1 MAPILAAIPAAFSF
15 LASNVGTIGTIASV
29 AGAGLGAAGTIYS
42 GQQQAEYAKD
52 QAKSMKAKGD
62 QEFAIAQRKAA
73 DSRRQK
79 GLALGRAQV
88 VAAASGGGTGDTVTD
103 IMTGIEQ
110 RGEYNALTDMYNGRV
125 MQSDLYRE
133 ADAVK
138 QAGKDGKT
146 ASYLSAGTQLLGAAG
161 TIYSDY
167 ENRKMAKKLYDYQ
180 MRN

>member
-1 MAPILAAIPAAFSF
+1 MAPVMAALGAVGGF
-15 LASNVGTIGTIASV
+15 LASNIGTISTIASV
-29 AGAGLGAAGTIYS
+29 AGAGLNAAGTIY
-42 GQQQAEYAKD
+42 GAEQQAQYAKD

-62 QEFAIAQRKAA
+62 QEVAIAQRKAME
-73 DSRRQK
+73 SRRQK
-79 GLALGRAQV
+79 GLALGRARV

-125 MQSDLYRE
+125 IQSDLYRE

-138 QAGKDGKT
+138 QAGKDGRT
-146 ASYLSAGTQLLGAAG
+146 AGYIGAASGLLSAGG

-167 ENRKMAKKLYDYQ
+167 ANRKAAKKLYDYQ
-180 MRN
+180 MGN